1 MPRAGQTKPPV
12 APRLADRIAIGV
24 LTTTFPPEL
33 VDRVIA
39 KTGRGEQ
46 RQRLLPARVVVYY
59 TLAMCLFAQAG
70 YEEVMRL
77 LVEGLAWARRWRGS
91 WQVPDKSSIARARAR
106 LGPAPLRELF
116 AEVARPLATSAT
128 KGAWYRDWRLVA
140 LDGTTLDVADTP
152 ANVAAFGRPGG
163 GRGQGAFPQV
173 RVVGLVECG
182 THAVVDAVMGGLHLG
197 ETSLAPSLARSLG
210 PGMLLLVDQGLASLE
225 LWHAFQATGA
235 ELVWRCRQDVK
246 LPVLEVFDDGSWRS
260 ELGSGHPRS
269 RRVAVRVVDYRLDD
283 PGRTGEQN
291 GYRLITTIGDP
302 AQAPAAELAAL
313 YPQRWE
319 LETALDE
326 LKTHQRG
333 PGVVLR
339 SKHPDGVCQE
349 VWAHLLVHYAIRTLM
364 QQAALDAEVDA
375 DRLSFT
381 RSLHI
386 ARRQVTSQA
395 ALSPPAAG
403 QGDPAGGR

>member
-152 ANVAAFGRPGG
+152 ANVAAFGRPSG

-225 LWHAFQATGA
+225 LWHTFQATGA

-403 QGDPAGGR
+403 QGDPAGRR